1 MTMSLARKALL
12 AGLAGVLA
20 ATATMLGVAQAAPGT
35 SAAAAASEAEMPY
48 AVEDF
53 NYPYAEKIKAD
64 TGVVLKHGDGHL
76 LMTTCD
82 GTQDILIESRFGAKQ
97 FCFDVTAKPAYLALE
112 IPQAYGIWTSDD
124 PVKTSIKEDSGAT
137 QIVNAPANDFTGYGE
152 VGDTGNPTML
162 IELRITG

>member
-1 MTMSLARKALL
+1 MTMSHTRKALL

-20 ATATMLGVAQAAPGT
+20 ATATMLGVAQAAPST
-35 SAAAAASEAEMPY
+35 SVAAAAAETEMPY
-48 AVEDF
+48 ALEDF
-53 NYPYAEKIKAD
+53 SYPYAGKIQAD

-97 FCFDVTAKPAYLALE
+97 FCFNVTARPAYLALE

-124 PVKTSIKEDSGAT
+124 PVKTSIKEESGAT
-137 QIVNAPANDFTGYGE
+137 QVVSAPANDFTGYGE
-152 VGDTGNPTML
+152 ASDASNPTML